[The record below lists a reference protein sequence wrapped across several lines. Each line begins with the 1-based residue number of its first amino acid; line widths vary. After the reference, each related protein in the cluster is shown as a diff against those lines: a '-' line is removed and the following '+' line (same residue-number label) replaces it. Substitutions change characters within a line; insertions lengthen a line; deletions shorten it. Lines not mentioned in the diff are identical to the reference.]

1 MYYSQVLVLEIVV
14 PMMVFILGGF
24 LIKKIGFFTS
34 EEFRKL
40 GTMNFKTFIALTLFF
55 DVYQANIMEAFE
67 TRIVIFAIVGIVILF
82 AISWIVCF
90 RLIKDHKDA
99 ATVAHGIY
107 RGNYLL
113 FGTSL
118 GSALCTGDGVGII
131 AALAAVVIPLFNI
144 LSVILFTIT
153 CEENGQK
160 NHIFKYIIQNPLVDA
175 AIIGIIFNVL
185 RIPIPQI
192 IETPL
197 EQLRDLAVPISL
209 IALGGVVTFQ
219 NLWSH
224 KEYLVIVNILK
235 LIVVPCITVFAA
247 ILLGFR
253 GDLLIVTLAI
263 FATPVAVS
271 STPMAQAMSGNG
283 ALAGEIVASTSIL
296 CIFTI
301 PLFVTVLSHL
311 GFL

>member
-1 MYYSQVLVLEIVV
+1 MYYSLVLVLNVV
-14 PMMVFILGGF
+14 IPMLVFILAGF
-24 LIKKIGFFTS
+24 LIKKIGFFTKD
-34 EEFRKL
+34 EFRKL

-55 DVYQANIMEAFE
+55 EVYQSNIREAFK

-82 AISWIVCF
+82 AITWFVSF
-90 RLIKDHKDA
+90 RLIKDRSDA
-99 ATVAHGIY
+99 ATMAHGIF

-118 GSALCTGDGVGII
+118 GAGLCTGDGPGII
-131 AALAAVVIPLFNI
+131 AALSAVVIPLYNI
-144 LSVILFTIT
+144 LAIILFVIT
-153 CEENGQK
+153 CGEDLKKSKILE
-160 NHIFKYIIQNPLVDA
+160 HIFKNPLIDA
-175 AIIGIIFNVL
+175 AIIGIIFNL
-185 RIPIPQI
+185 CKIPIPEL

-209 IALGGVVTFQ
+209 ITLGGVVTFQ

-224 KEYLVIVNILK
+224 RKYLVIVNSIKFIL
-235 LIVVPCITVFAA
+235 IPCVAVIAA

-253 GDLLIVTLAI
+253 GDLLVVTLAI
-263 FATPVAVS
+263 FATPTAVS
-271 STPMAQAMSGNG
+271 STPMAQAMGGNG

-296 CIFTI
+296 CILTLPLYVTI
-301 PLFVTVLSHL
+301 LSHL